1 MARRDDRRGDRDD
14 RPGPAGSNGPSLFLV
29 LTIVV
34 AIIAG
39 SFVIQNREEATIQYL
54 LFFESELQIWV
65 AIAAA
70 MIGLLYLAWILWLEQ
85 FIANNM
91 TYV

>member
-70 MIGLLYLAWILWLEQ
+70 MALGVLLDRLFILWRRRAKRDDE
-85 FIANNM
+85 
-91 TYV
+91 